1 MPQRRLRL
9 TGMDGLCEALD
20 LFTYLSIDAADRD
33 PQFEKGDLPRLL
45 VKAVW
50 ITDLPL

>member
-9 TGMDGLCEALD
+9 TGMDGLCD
-20 LFTYLSIDAADRD
+20 FTYLSIDAADRD